1 MATDN
6 EEYYKQQI
14 EKLENEKE
22 EQKQNKKFHSPDIE
36 TTTSE
41 IRATIREI
49 KQERSKIKP
58 AATEKARAISNFK
71 SKKAIT
77 VLKLKNRLITEM
89 TDKDTGEIVEIPPL
103 PATVITDIAEGI
115 CWYELLQR
123 EESEAMYKAIIATLE
138 SIRAELNGLQS
149 ISRHLE

>member
-1 MATDN
+1 MAN
-6 EEYYKQQI
+6 EEYYRQRI
-14 EKLENEKE
+14 EELENEG
-22 EQKQNKKFHSPDIE
+22 KQQDSNYSNPDIE
-36 TTTSE
+36 STTSE
-41 IRATIREI
+41 IRATIQEI
-49 KQERSKIKP
+49 KKERSRIKP

-115 CWYELLQR
+115 CWYELLQK
-123 EESEAMYKAIIATLE
+123 EESDAMYKAIIATLE

-149 ISRHLE
+149 ISKHLE